1 MKLVAS
7 KDNSKEK
14 VNLQISPPPQ
24 KKTTSKQNFLL
35 FYSSINCYHNY
46 NHNHHHHHCGT
57 THGNHTSMWFRD
69 VFMLDDSVQWSL
81 HSNCTWSCSFY
92 WLTWLYL
99 MKIKTVHVYDSE
111 ILLSLNSLC
120 KYEVLAYVIF
130 MI

>member
-46 NHNHHHHHCGT
+46 NHNHHHHCGT

-99 MKIKTVHVYDSE
+99 MKIKTVFVYDSE